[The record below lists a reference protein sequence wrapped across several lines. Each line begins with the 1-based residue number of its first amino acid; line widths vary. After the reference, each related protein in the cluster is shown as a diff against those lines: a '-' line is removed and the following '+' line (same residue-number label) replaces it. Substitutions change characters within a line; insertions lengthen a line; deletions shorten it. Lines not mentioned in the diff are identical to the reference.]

1 MARKKNSEPQ
11 PRKRRKGGSRPVQ
24 PQGSPSLPEVKRA
37 APEWTTACPDWTR
50 RVLAGESLIP
60 CAPLFPD
67 EAESALSQLSELRLV
82 DVVGTPKMGEVCRP
96 WIMDFVA
103 SVFGAYDPELGRRLI
118 NEFFLLISKKNGK
131 STTAAGIMMT
141 ALIRNWRESAE
152 FLILAPT
159 IEVANNSFFPARDMV
174 RKDAELSDLLHVQ
187 EHYRTIT
194 HRQTGAQLKVVSADN
209 ETVGGKKATGVLVDE
224 LWQFGRRADAEN
236 MLREATG
243 GLAAR
248 PEGFTIYLSTQAD
261 VAPAGVFRQK
271 LLYARGVR
279 DGKIADQRFLP
290 VLYEFPPDMVKDGAV
305 PKRRFWQVT
314 NPNLGASVDPEFLDR
329 EYQKAQHAGA
339 ESLAGFYAKHLNIE
353 IGLALQSDRWTGADF
368 WQARGD
374 KVLTLEALIERC
386 EVVVIGIDGG
396 GLDDL
401 LGLAVLGRDR
411 ETRKWLHWGKAWAH
425 PIVLERRKEIAPKL
439 RDLAEAGDLT
449 FVERPG
455 DDVAEL
461 ADIVVD
467 LNERGLLPGKDAIG
481 VDAAGIGDIV
491 DELLSPARGLASEQI
506 VAISQGWKLMAA
518 IKTTERKVAGGE
530 LVHGAQDLMAFCV
543 GNAKVEP
550 KGNAMLITKQASGSA
565 KIDPLMALFD
575 AVSLMA
581 MNPEAS
587 ERYVSGTVRVL

>member
-1 MARKKNSEPQ
+1 M
-11 PRKRRKGGSRPVQ
+11 Q

-67 EAESALSQLSELRLV
+67 EAASALSQLSELRLV

-103 SVFGAYDPELGRRLI
+103 SVFGAYDPEIGRRLI

-329 EYQKAQHAGA
+329 EHQKAQHAGA

-374 KVLTLEALIERC
+374 KALTLEALLERS

>member
-1 MARKKNSEPQ
+1 
-11 PRKRRKGGSRPVQ
+11 
-24 PQGSPSLPEVKRA
+24 LPEVKRA

-103 SVFGAYDPELGRRLI
+103 SVFGAYDPEIGRRLI

-329 EYQKAQHAGA
+329 EHQKAQHAGA

>member
-1 MARKKNSEPQ
+1 M
-11 PRKRRKGGSRPVQ
+11 Q

-103 SVFGAYDPELGRRLI
+103 SVFGAYDPEIGRRLI

-329 EYQKAQHAGA
+329 EHQKAQHAGA

>member
-1 MARKKNSEPQ
+1 LQ
-11 PRKRRKGGSRPVQ
+11 
-24 PQGSPSLPEVKRA
+24 EVKRA

-67 EAESALSQLSELRLV
+67 EAASALSQLSELRLV

-103 SVFGAYDPELGRRLI
+103 SVFGAYDPEIGRRLI

-329 EYQKAQHAGA
+329 EHQKAQHAGA

>member
-1 MARKKNSEPQ
+1 LCKDCRK
-11 PRKRRKGGSRPVQ
+11 
-24 PQGSPSLPEVKRA
+24 
-37 APEWTTACPDWTR
+37 
-50 RVLAGESLIP
+50 
-60 CAPLFPD
+60 
-67 EAESALSQLSELRLV
+67 
-82 DVVGTPKMGEVCRP
+82 
-96 WIMDFVA
+96 
-103 SVFGAYDPELGRRLI
+103 
-118 NEFFLLISKKNGK
+118 
-131 STTAAGIMMT
+131 
-141 ALIRNWRESAE
+141 
-152 FLILAPT
+152 
-159 IEVANNSFFPARDMV
+159 
-174 RKDAELSDLLHVQ
+174 
-187 EHYRTIT
+187 
-194 HRQTGAQLKVVSADN
+194 
-209 ETVGGKKATGVLVDE
+209 
-224 LWQFGRRADAEN
+224 ADAT
-236 MLREATG
+236 LREAEFRKQVMATN
-243 GLAAR
+243 
-248 PEGFTIYLSTQAD
+248 D
-261 VAPAGVFRQK
+261 VH
-271 LLYARGVR
+271 
-279 DGKIADQRFLP
+279 
-290 VLYEFPPDMVKDGAV
+290 E
-305 PKRRFWQVT
+305 
-314 NPNLGASVDPEFLDR
+314 
-329 EYQKAQHAGA
+329 KA
-339 ESLAGFYAKHLNIE
+339 
-353 IGLALQSDRWTGADF
+353 
-368 WQARGD
+368 
-374 KVLTLEALIERC
+374 LEALIERC

-491 DELLSPARGLASEQI
+491 DELLSPAHGLASEQI

>member
-1 MARKKNSEPQ
+1 LQ
-11 PRKRRKGGSRPVQ
+11 
-24 PQGSPSLPEVKRA
+24 EVKRA

-103 SVFGAYDPELGRRLI
+103 SVFGAYDPEIGRRLI

>member
-1 MARKKNSEPQ
+1 
-11 PRKRRKGGSRPVQ
+11 
-24 PQGSPSLPEVKRA
+24 LPEVKRA

>member
-1 MARKKNSEPQ
+1 M
-11 PRKRRKGGSRPVQ
+11 Q
-24 PQGSPSLPEVKRA
+24 PQGSPSLQEVKRA

-103 SVFGAYDPELGRRLI
+103 SVFGAYDPEIGRRLI